1 MDTRRATVWLR
12 LGPEHPVLR
21 AAGIRVAGEFP
32 VFVSGR
38 AVDELERNGH
48 VDPSPGALLFGVVLH
63 AREDPPGVDVRPFRS
78 AIPAL
83 LRELAR
89 VFHYG
94 DDVPGMLA
102 DAVES
107 VRMHHGVALA
117 ARARDNAAAL
127 GVAAAA
133 VHAVRA

>member
-21 AAGIRVAGEFP
+21 AAGICSAGQFP
-32 VFVSGR
+32 VFVNGQ
-38 AVDELERNGH
+38 AVDELERHGRIE
-48 VDPSPGALLFGVVLH
+48 PSPGALLFGAVLH
-63 AREDPPGVDVRPFRS
+63 AREEPPGVDVRPFRA

-94 DDVPGMLA
+94 DDVAGMLG
-102 DAVES
+102 DAVDS
-107 VRMHHGVALA
+107 LRMHHGGALA
-117 ARARDNAAAL
+117 ARARDNVAAL
-127 GVAAAA
+127 GVVQAA
-133 VHAVRA
+133 VSTVRA